1 MQKILFAIRHEIQP
15 QYSLMEGVFHIHGN
29 KKLAGNVAVSGSK
42 NAALPILAASLA
54 LNGVSKISNLPDISD
69 IQKMLSMLESL
80 GANVERAGDEVLIT
94 SEDSA
99 LPTFHFEHSAI
110 GKMRASILLLAPLL
124 VRFGEVRMAFPGGCV
139 LGKRSADA
147 HLRAFAALGAEIVE
161 SQEYLHLRLP
171 QKHFVAAKVILP
183 EISVTATENAIIAAS
198 FATGE
203 SEIRMAAT
211 EPHVQNLCHFLVSA
225 GVEMDGIGTH
235 FLKIRGNRQAA
246 NACESVTPDYL
257 EAGTFILAGILT
269 DSEITVQN
277 VIPDHLDAFFEKL
290 AEAGAHFETDDKM
303 NEVRIFPRKQ
313 DFVATTIQ
321 TGVFPKFPTDLH
333 PQFGVL
339 MTQSHGT
346 SKIFEV
352 LFERKFA
359 YLLELEKL
367 GADVQILNPH
377 EFLIHGPRQLIG
389 VPVASQDIRAG
400 AAILLAALVAK
411 GESEISNIHY
421 LDRGYQNI
429 EQKLRALGADISRE
443 NR

>member
-1 MQKILFAIRHEIQP
+1 
-15 QYSLMEGVFHIHGN
+15 MEGVFRVHGN
-29 KKLAGNVAVSGSK
+29 KKLSGSVAVSGSK
-42 NAALPILAASLA
+42 NAALPILAASVA
-54 LNGVSKISNLPDISD
+54 LGGTSKITNLPDISD
-69 IQKMLSMLESL
+69 IGRMLEMIASV
-80 GANVERAGDEVLIT
+80 GGKVERSGDEVTIDA
-94 SEDSA
+94 EA
-99 LPTFHFEHSAI
+99 VKLPDFHFDHPGI

-124 VRFGEVRMAFPGGCV
+124 ARFGEVRMKFPGGCV

-161 SQEYLHLRLP
+161 SREFLHLRLP
-171 QKHFVAAKVILP
+171 EKKLQPGTIILP

-198 FATGE
+198 MADGI
-203 SEIRMAAT
+203 SHIRMAAS

-225 GVEMDGIGTH
+225 GVHIDGIGTH
-235 FLKIRGNRQAA
+235 FLTIRGNPGAGEGGIA
-246 NACESVTPDYL
+246 VTPDYL

-269 DSEITVQN
+269 DSAITVEHVVPQQ
-277 VIPDHLDAFFEKL
+277 LDAFFEKL
-290 AEAGAHFETDDKM
+290 GEAGANFSIDEAGQRVTTAPRRGDLSATD
-303 NEVRIFPRKQ
+303 
-313 DFVATTIQ
+313 IQ

-339 MTQSHGT
+339 MTQCTGA

-377 EFLIHGPRQLIG
+377 EFLIHGPKKLTG

-400 AAILLAALVAK
+400 AAILLATLIAE

-429 EQKLRALGADISRE
+429 EAKLRGLGADITRE
-443 NR
+443 NA

>member
-1 MQKILFAIRHEIQP
+1 
-15 QYSLMEGVFHIHGN
+15 MEGVFRVHGN
-29 KKLAGNVAVSGSK
+29 KKLSGSVAVSGSK
-42 NAALPILAASLA
+42 NAALPILAAALA
-54 LNGVSKISNLPDISD
+54 LDGTSKIRNLPMISD
-69 IQKMLSMLESL
+69 IERMLSMIKSL
-80 GANVERAGDEVLIT
+80 GGVVQQETDEVNIDTTRIT
-94 SEDSA
+94 
-99 LPTFHFEHSAI
+99 LPDFHFDHEGV

-124 VRFGEVRMAFPGGCV
+124 ARFGEVRMKFPGGCV

-147 HLRAFAALGAEIVE
+147 HLRAFVALGAEVIE
-161 SQEYLHLRLP
+161 AQEYLHLRLP
-171 QKHFVAAKVILP
+171 HGKFVAAKVVLP
-183 EISVTATENAIIAAS
+183 EISVTATENAIIAAA
-198 FATGE
+198 FADGE
-203 SEIRMAAT
+203 SEIRMAAA

-225 GVEMDGIGTH
+225 GVQIEGIGTH
-235 FLKIRGNRQAA
+235 FLKIKGNPQAA
-246 NACESVTPDYL
+246 NADVAVTPDYL

-269 DSEITVQN
+269 DSAITVQN
-277 VIPDHLDAFFEKL
+277 VVPDHLDSFFEKL
-290 AEAGAHFETDDKM
+290 FEAGANFETDAKKQ
-303 NEVRIFPRKQ
+303 EVRVFPRKH
-313 DFVATTIQ
+313 DFVATDIQ

-339 MTQSHGT
+339 MTQSVGT

-377 EFLIHGPRQLIG
+377 EFLIHGPRQLSG

-400 AAILLAALVAK
+400 AAILLATLIAE
-411 GESEISNIHY
+411 GESEVSNIHY

-429 EQKLRALGADISRE
+429 EEKLRALGADISRT